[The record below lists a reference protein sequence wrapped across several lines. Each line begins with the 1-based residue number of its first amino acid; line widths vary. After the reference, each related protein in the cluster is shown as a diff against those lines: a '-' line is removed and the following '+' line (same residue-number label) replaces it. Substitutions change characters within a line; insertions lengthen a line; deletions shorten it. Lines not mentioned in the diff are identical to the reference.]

1 MADTAKI
8 TEKFR
13 VFNSKQFVESFDET
27 SSTNHYFFIGRSAD
41 WETLVEYYSEG
52 PAAPQVGDTV
62 SFETLASYP
71 AQTHATITKVVEG
84 GFLCSGLD
92 PAAITSL
99 AFALDFT
106 YPAGGA
112 NTGKILKIRPAN
124 EDEVLRPTD
133 NQEEKYDYYKEIIAA
148 KRIFNETLGQN
159 TGTSPDQSFLS
170 PVVARI
176 DYGIDSNGLPG
187 RTEPY
192 DMWHPG
198 LAATNNFTRVQPG
211 PGQTLAEQAT
221 EIADLEMITR
231 TGDYQVWMCIDN
243 NYDAATET
251 GAAPDNF
258 SGPNYLTLA
267 GGTGT
272 DADQAG
278 FCTLNGVY
286 TTANGYR
293 WKLLYKMDIE
303 SVVRFQSQRFIPFLP
318 FDVAGAGGETEA
330 AVEIAGPEVGN
341 VLEKGSGWGAG
352 PVSYYAPIN
361 GDGQAVDG
369 STLKVMKIDILGGE
383 IVKARA
389 MVVGETGYSPTWAD
403 AEYTYGKVSLEVG
416 DPAQPDGY
424 KTGLFDDPLL
434 TDVTNAT
441 TAVAGATGGYVEVVI
456 PPQGGYGSAG
466 AKGTAGYAQFVEQ
479 LNVKRVMANIRL
491 TFDEGSGDFP
501 VTNDFRRIGLLRDP
515 KGYNGAGGIDITNA
529 NSSDYET
536 ARNTYAMVFNGN
548 VGGIGGV
555 DYTANFNVDEEIT
568 QTITLADTVTTREAK
583 GTVVEWT
590 PTSDT
595 DPTLG
600 GVLRYYQDPSVHADN
615 GKVHQFIDAETVTA
629 NPAIYSS
636 AGDIQGS
643 ETLNHNTPPTAT
655 VSRYAWSATIGAG
668 EAGGAQNTPLEG
680 AAATALYP
688 ELEPYTG
695 EFLYVEN
702 RRLITRAID
711 QIEDIK
717 LVIEF

>member
-1 MADTAKI
+1 MAETAKI

-41 WETLVEYYSEG
+41 WETLVEYYG
-52 PAAPQVGDTV
+52 AGATAPQVGDTV
-62 SFETLASYP
+62 SFETLSGYP
-71 AQTHATITKVVEG
+71 GTTHATITKVVEG

-92 PAAITSL
+92 PAALTSL

-112 NTGKILKIRPAN
+112 NTAKILKIRPAN
-124 EDEVLRPTD
+124 EDEVLRPSD
-133 NQEEKYDYYKEIIAA
+133 NQEEKYDYYNEIIAA

-176 DYGIDSNGLPG
+176 DYGLDSNGVPG
-187 RTEPY
+187 RLEPY

-198 LAATNNFTRVQPG
+198 LSATNNFKRVQPG
-211 PGQTLAEQAT
+211 PGANLADQAT
-221 EIADLEMITR
+221 EIADLEMIIR

-243 NYDAATET
+243 KYDSATET
-251 GAAPDNF
+251 GAPPDNF
-258 SGPNYLTLA
+258 NGPNYLVLA

-272 DADQAG
+272 DADATG

-286 TTANGYR
+286 TTSNGYR

-318 FDVAGAGGETEA
+318 FDVSGGGGESEA
-330 AVEIAGPEVGN
+330 AVSVVGPEVGI
-341 VLEKGSGWGAG
+341 VLDKGTGLTDGT
-352 PVSYYAPIN
+352 YYAPIN
-361 GDGQAVDG
+361 GDGQAADG
-369 STLKVMKIDILGGE
+369 STLKVMKIDVSGGE
-383 IVKARA
+383 IVSARA
-389 MVVGETGYSPTWAD
+389 MVQGETGYTPTWAD
-403 AEYTYGKVSLEVG
+403 AEYTYASVSLENG
-416 DPAQPDGY
+416 NAGEADGY
-424 KTGLFDDPLL
+424 KRGLFDSPAL
-434 TDVTNAT
+434 T
-441 TAVAGATGGYVEVVI
+441 TAAGVSLATGTAYIEVVI

-515 KGYNGAGGIDITNA
+515 KGYNGTGGIDITNA
-529 NSSDYET
+529 NSASYET
-536 ARNTYAMVFNGN
+536 ARNTYALVFDDN
-548 VGGIGGV
+548 VN
-555 DYTANFNVDEEIT
+555 YQANFNVDEEIT
-568 QTITLADTVTTREAK
+568 QTISLAGGGTVEAK

-595 DPTLG
+595 VFTSG
-600 GVLRYYQDPSVHADN
+600 GVLRYYQDASIHSSG
-615 GKVHQFIDAETVTA
+615 GKVHQFITA
-629 NPAIYSS
+629 SAATADPALTA

-643 ETLNHNTPPTAT
+643 ETLNHQTAPTAT
-655 VSRYAWSATIGAG
+655 VRSYGVGDTITAG
-668 EAGGAQNTPLEG
+668 SGGASGTSLDG
-680 AAATALYP
+680 ASAAALYP
-688 ELEPYTG
+688 ELEPNTG